1 MLLFVVDILKE
12 EATFISASE
21 SAKRMVEQAYAC
33 TVSNEHTAVLPGV
46 LSRKKQIMPT
56 LEAAARSPKAEAPPA
71 KAAHVAEG
79 ARVPVAA

>member
-1 MLLFVVDILKE
+1 MARFADE
-12 EATFISASE
+12 PGGDPRF
-21 SAKRMVEQAYAC
+21 
-33 TVSNEHTAVLPGV
+33 AVLPGV

-56 LEAAARSPKAEAPPA
+56 LEAAARSPKVEAPPA